1 MAKIGRFLH
10 INENETQVAAVGT
23 AYNLA
28 KIHTID
34 TQYNPGR
41 IGTEFRGYLEQ
52 ITMQVGT
59 INLAANV
66 TFKITMDAAG
76 DQCVVPSTEVPI
88 EIGTTTA
95 TAGTCIVKIDVP
107 VHAIGVDL
115 FLFVKVDAGTV
126 TLTKSTFAW
135 SE

>member
-1 MAKIGRFLH
+1 MAKTGRFLH
-10 INENETQVAAVGT
+10 ISENETQVASVGT

-41 IGTEFRGYLEQ
+41 IGPRFLGYLEQ

-59 INLAANV
+59 IVTAANL
-66 TFKITMDAAG
+66 TFKLTSDAAG
-76 DQCVVPSTEVPI
+76 DQCVIPSTEVPI
-88 EIGTTTA
+88 EIGVTTA
-95 TAGTCIVKIDVP
+95 NAGTCVVKIDVP
-107 VHAIGVDL
+107 AMSLGVDL
-115 FLFVKVDAGTV
+115 YLFVKVDAGTV
-126 TLTKSTFAW
+126 TLAKSAFAW